1 MKDFKQLLI
10 KELNLLPHPE
20 GGYFS
25 ETYRSKE
32 IIKKENLPAKYGSD
46 RNYLT
51 SIYFLLE
58 DNNFSAFHR
67 LKTDE
72 IWYFHF
78 GNPLML
84 NTIDEQ
90 GTLTQNILGPDFRAG
105 QKFQHTVPAGHWM
118 SASVLNEEG
127 FSLIGCSMS
136 PGFDYDD
143 FELGD
148 RKKLIELFPRHKVII
163 EKYTR

>member
-1 MKDFKQLLI
+1 MRDFKQLLI
-10 KELNLLPHPE
+10 KELNLKPHPE

-32 IIKKENLPAKYGSD
+32 IIKKENLPSRYNGD
-46 RNYLT
+46 RKLFT
-51 SIYFLLE
+51 SIYFLLD
-58 DNNFSAFHR
+58 DNNFSAFHK

-72 IWYFHF
+72 VWYFHY
-78 GNPLML
+78 GNPLLL
-84 NTIDEQ
+84 NTIDEHGNLSQ
-90 GTLTQNILGPDFRAG
+90 IILGPDFQSG

-118 SASVLNEEG
+118 SASVINEKG

-136 PGFDYDD
+136 PGFDYED
-143 FELGD
+143 FELAN
-148 RKKLIELFPRHKVII
+148 RQKLIELFPRHSVII

>member
-1 MKDFKQLLI
+1 MIDLKKLCI
-10 KELNLLPHPE
+10 KKLNLLPHPE

-32 IIKKENLPAKYGSD
+32 IIRKENLPARYGGD
-46 RNYLT
+46 RNFLT

-58 DNNFSAFHR
+58 ENNFSAFHR

-72 IWYFHF
+72 IWYFHY
-78 GNPLML
+78 GSPLLL
-84 NTIDEQ
+84 NTIDEHGNLSQ
-90 GTLTQNILGPDFRAG
+90 IILGSDFKIG

-118 SASVLNEEG
+118 SASVLNEKG
-127 FSLIGCSMS
+127 FSLIGCTMS
-136 PGFDYDD
+136 PGFDYND
-143 FELGD
+143 FELAD
-148 RKKLIELFPRHKVII
+148 REKLIELFPRHKVII

>member
-1 MKDFKQLLI
+1 MHDIKILLTE
-10 KELNLLPHPE
+10 KLNLLPHPE

-32 IIKKENLPAKYGSD
+32 IIKKENLPAGYSGN
-46 RNYLT
+46 RNFLT

-58 DNNFSAFHR
+58 ENIFSAFHR

-72 IWYFHF
+72 IWYFHY
-78 GNPLML
+78 GNPLLL

-90 GTLTQNILGPDFRAG
+90 GNLSQNILGSDFKSG
-105 QKFQHTVPAGHWM
+105 QVFQYTVPAGYWM
-118 SASVLNEEG
+118 SASVLNGEG

-143 FELGD
+143 FELAD
-148 RKKLIELFPRHKVII
+148 RQNLIELFPGHRVII

>member
-1 MKDFKQLLI
+1 MHDTKKLLI
-10 KELNLLPHPE
+10 EKLNLLPHPE

-32 IIKKENLPAKYGSD
+32 IIKKANLPARYNGD
-46 RNYLT
+46 RNLCT
-51 SIYFLLE
+51 SIYFLLD

-72 IWYFHF
+72 VWYFHY
-78 GNPLML
+78 GNSLLL
-84 NTIDEQ
+84 NTIDEHGNLSQ
-90 GTLTQNILGPDFRAG
+90 IILGPDFQSG
-105 QKFQHTVPAGHWM
+105 QKFRHTVPAGHWM
-118 SASVLNEEG
+118 SASVLNEQG
-127 FSLIGCSMS
+127 FSLVGCSMS

-143 FELGD
+143 FELAD
-148 RKKLIELFPRHKVII
+148 RKKLIELFPWHKVII